1 MPAMR
6 RNETESNGEVYG
18 FCQER
23 HRHQEW
29 LKSLR
34 PLDQSM
40 PIHLDL
46 YLIGDNYAT

>member
-1 MPAMR
+1 MR

-46 YLIGDNYAT
+46 HLIGDNYAT